1 MSTEYTREIFA
12 LDGKTA
18 IVTGATGG
26 LGLALALALAK
37 AGAAI
42 VSIELPDDPLSSVLK
57 QALEHVPVPFDT
69 FLCDL
74 GDSARLRDCYR
85 RIWDAGI
92 VPDILVNCAGV
103 VRRSPCEDTS
113 DEDIDLVLNV
123 NVKACYVSTQEFGR
137 RLICLGRPGKIINIS
152 SVTSFQAGFNT
163 SIYSTSKGAVM
174 QMTKAFSNEWASKG
188 IQVNSIS
195 PGFMDTTMTAGYQGD
210 PEMIRYLMSRVPMQR
225 FGNPDDLQ
233 SAVLFLASPANR
245 FVSGITLPVDG
256 GFLGK

>member
-1 MSTEYTREIFA
+1 MFA
-12 LDGKTA
+12 LDVKTA

-26 LGLALALALAK
+26 LGSAMALALAK

-42 VSIELPDDPLSSVLK
+42 VSIELPDDPLSSALK
-57 QALEHVPVPFDT
+57 EALEHIPVSLHT
-69 FLCDL
+69 FRCDL
-74 GDSARLRDCYR
+74 RDSASLRDCYR

-103 VRRSPCEDTS
+103 VRRTPCEDTC

-137 RLICLGRPGKIINIS
+137 RLIYQGRPGKIINIS
-152 SVTSFQAGFNT
+152 SVTSYQAGFNT

-188 IQVNSIS
+188 IQVNSIA
-195 PGFMDTTMTAGYQGD
+195 PDFMDTTMTSGYQAD
-210 PEMIRYLMSRVPMQR
+210 PEIIQYLMSRVPMKR
-225 FGNPDDLQ
+225 WGSPDDLQ